1 MIPEPVFAHSLRA
14 LLSPIAPLLDDPEVS
29 EVMLNGASDVFVER
43 RGRLERTDA
52 CFESEDALRA
62 GLRVVAQFVGR
73 PFDDEHP
80 ILEARLPD
88 GSRVEAIAAPLAR
101 GGTHV
106 SIRRFARDTLTPEA
120 LVRGGSIS
128 KEALRTLAALVVA
141 RKNIVVAGGT
151 GTGKTSL
158 LNVLSGFIP
167 AGERLIVL
175 EDARELSPRGSHVVQ
190 LECRPADARGRG
202 AIDIRAL
209 LKATLRMRPDR
220 IVVGE
225 IRDGAALELV
235 QAMTSGH
242 AGCLST
248 VHASSP
254 RDALARLETM
264 ALMADLELPLQAL
277 RGQLASAIDV
287 IVQVERA
294 RSGQRVISHVT
305 AVGELDA
312 MGRYM
317 STDLYARSGSDAP
330 LEPAP
335 RLAQELAQLG
345 IDPAALTHLDRSYP

>member
-1 MIPEPVFAHSLRA
+1 
-14 LLSPIAPLLDDPEVS
+14 
-29 EVMLNGASDVFVER
+29 
-43 RGRLERTDA
+43 
-52 CFESEDALRA
+52 
-62 GLRVVAQFVGR
+62 
-73 PFDDEHP
+73 
-80 ILEARLPD
+80 
-88 GSRVEAIAAPLAR
+88 
-101 GGTHV
+101 
-106 SIRRFARDTLTPEA
+106 
-120 LVRGGSIS
+120 
-128 KEALRTLAALVVA
+128 
-141 RKNIVVAGGT
+141 
-151 GTGKTSL
+151 
-158 LNVLSGFIP
+158 
-167 AGERLIVL
+167 
-175 EDARELSPRGSHVVQ
+175 
-190 LECRPADARGRG
+190 
-202 AIDIRAL
+202 
-209 LKATLRMRPDR
+209 
-220 IVVGE
+220 
-225 IRDGAALELV
+225 
-235 QAMTSGH
+235 MTSGH